1 MNLGGIMP
9 TVKNGKVSLNLKVNK
24 DMYDKWVKAACQQGI
39 MNMSE
44 FIRLT
49 VSKAIGDERS

>member
-1 MNLGGIMP
+1 MP
-9 TVKNGKVSLNLKVNK
+9 AVKNGKVSLNLKVNK
-24 DMYDKWVKAACQQGI
+24 DVYDKWVKAACQQGI

-49 VSKAIGDERS
+49 VNKVIDNERP